1 MNLQCFSKLFS
12 RCNFF
17 KLNSAEQQNSKQID
31 IASEA
36 DEQEELAGA
45 GECQDGVCSL
55 SNWRPSKSA

>member
-17 KLNSAEQQNSKQID
+17 KLISAKQQKSKQIE
-31 IASEA
+31 IRSEA
-36 DEQEELAGA
+36 DEQKEMTGA

-55 SNWRPSKSA
+55 NSWRPSKSA